1 MLDQIKSWANQASGW
16 IAANPTDVV
25 YAAAILAG
33 FTLLSG
39 FGGRRR
45 R

>member
-1 MLDQIKSWANQASGW
+1 MLDQLKSWTNQAAAW

-25 YAAAILAG
+25 YAAVVLAG

-39 FGGRRR
+39 GRRR

>member
-1 MLDQIKSWANQASGW
+1 MDALKGYLAQFEAW

-33 FTLLSG
+33 FTLLTG
-39 FGGRRR
+39 LAGGRRR
-45 R
+45 